1 MGMADVIGG
10 LRSGDRGWVFP
21 QILRMRMAMAS
32 HGGHG
37 AGPSG
42 FGDRPW
48 GGPRGGFPFGRFPG
62 RMFGHGPKRTGHGD
76 VRGAILI
83 LLAERPM
90 HGYQII
96 QEIGERS
103 GGLWSPSPG
112 SVYPALQQLE
122 DEGLVRIEQAEG
134 RKVVHLTDEG
144 RAYVQEHREELG
156 VPWRTATENFGEGFL
171 ELRSLIG
178 QVATAAMQVA
188 QAGSNSQIAEARRLL
203 ADVRR
208 QLYRILAE
216 DDPTSLE

>member
-1 MGMADVIGG
+1 MHGPQAVGGAMIGG
-10 LRSGDRGWVFP
+10 LHTHLAGR
-21 QILRMRMAMAS
+21 LRMAMAARGGF
-32 HGGHG
+32 GGHG
-37 AGPSG
+37 MGHGGPGRSG
-42 FGDRPW
+42 FPV
-48 GGPRGGFPFGRFPG
+48 GGFRGGGFGRRPRRKG
-62 RMFGHGPKRTGHGD
+62 QGD

-83 LLAERPM
+83 LLTERPM

-103 GGLWSPSPG
+103 GGLWTPSPG

-144 RAYVQEHREELG
+144 LAYVQGHREELG
-156 VPWRTATENFGEGFL
+156 IPWEMATEDFGEEFL

-178 QVATAAMQVA
+178 QVAMATMQVA

-203 ADVRR
+203 ADVPR
-208 QLYRILAE
+208 QLYQILAE
-216 DDPTSLE
+216 DDSTSLE